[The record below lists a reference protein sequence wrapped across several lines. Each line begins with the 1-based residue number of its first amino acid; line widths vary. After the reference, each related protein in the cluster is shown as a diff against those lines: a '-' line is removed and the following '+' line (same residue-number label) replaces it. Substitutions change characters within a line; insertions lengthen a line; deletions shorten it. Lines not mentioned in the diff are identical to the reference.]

1 MSKYLVTGGA
11 GFLGSHLVDYLIKQN
26 HEVVVLDDLSSGKKE
41 NINNS
46 CEFMHGCIT
55 DSTLVR
61 SIFNKNI
68 DFCYHLAAVA
78 SVQDSINDWLKCHN
92 TNLAGTVNVFNEAA
106 KKGVPVIYASSSAIY
121 GNCKTLPISE
131 NSYIKPETPYGLD
144 KYCCELQADMFYKI
158 YGLRSIGLR
167 FFNIY
172 GKRQAYN
179 SAYSGVVS
187 IFLNKLNNN
196 QTITVFGDGK
206 QERDFIFVKDAIR
219 ALHLAKDYVSVK
231 NGTYNVCTGHSV
243 SINQLIDI
251 MSNILDVEATVNY
264 LPSRKGDIYKSL
276 GNSTNALEELNFQS
290 KTRVL
295 EGLRETII

>member
-46 CEFMHGCIT
+46 CEFIHGCIT
-55 DSTLVR
+55 DSTLVK

-144 KYCCELQADMFYKI
+144 KYCCELQADMFHNI

-187 IFLNKLNNN
+187 IFLNKLNSN

-206 QERDFIFVKDAIR
+206 QERDFIFVKDAVR
-219 ALHLAKDYVSVK
+219 ALYLAKDYVLVK

-251 MSNILDVEATVNY
+251 MSNILDVKATVNY

-276 GNSTNALEELNFQS
+276 GNSTNALEELNFRS
-290 KTRVL
+290 DTIVL